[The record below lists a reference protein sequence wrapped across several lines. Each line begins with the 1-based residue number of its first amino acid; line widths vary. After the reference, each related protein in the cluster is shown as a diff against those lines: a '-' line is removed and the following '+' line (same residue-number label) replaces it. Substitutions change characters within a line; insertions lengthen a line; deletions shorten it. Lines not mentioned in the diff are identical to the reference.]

1 VVNAVSEITVNDAL
15 APNDQFVSAKQDLD
29 LAGRQPT

>member
-15 APNDQFVSAKQDLD
+15 APNAQFVSAKQDLD
-29 LAGRQPT
+29 LARR